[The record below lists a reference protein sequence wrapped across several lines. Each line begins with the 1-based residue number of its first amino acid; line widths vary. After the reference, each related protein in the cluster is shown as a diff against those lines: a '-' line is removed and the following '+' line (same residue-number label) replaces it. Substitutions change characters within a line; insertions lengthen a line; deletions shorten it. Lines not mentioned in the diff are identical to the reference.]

1 MAVIIKNNK
10 LVIITVP
17 KSTHLDLPKDIGNNF
32 KHEIDFIIK
41 HNKFVAGYT
50 IKNKISRLLPKY
62 KHINDIHELGKQ

>member
-17 KSTHLDLPKDIGNNF
+17 KSTHFDLPKDIGNNF

-41 HNKFVAGYT
+41 HN
-50 IKNKISRLLPKY
+50 NLLL
-62 KHINDIHELGKQ
+62 DIQ

>member
-1 MAVIIKNNK
+1 MVVIIKNNK

-41 HNKFVAGYT
+41 HN
-50 IKNKISRLLPKY
+50 NLLL
-62 KHINDIHELGKQ
+62 DIQ